1 MEGKLTP
8 EEYYLAGL
16 RALTG
21 GQRVQMAFRLYDLAK
36 DACRAGIRA
45 RHPEYTAEEV
55 EAELHRR
62 IEYDRARSA
71 RARHQRTG

>member
-1 MEGKLTP
+1 MSEGLSP
-8 EEYYLAGL
+8 EEYYLQRM
-16 RALTG
+16 RALSG
-21 GQRVQMAFRLYDLAK
+21 GERVRMAFTLYDLAK

-45 RHPEYTAEEV
+45 RHPDYTAEEI

-71 RARHQRTG
+71 RARYQRDG